1 MSVKKSQEFGC
12 MEIGFEITRKCNMT
26 CRHCMRGEAQNHTI
40 SKEVI
45 NKFFDEVKS
54 AYRMIFTG
62 GEPFLE
68 PEMIAYI
75 VDTIIERNIDIR
87 TFSCVTNGSI
97 MSQSIVDSWNR
108 LSEYIAERHTP
119 LDDAESERKY
129 LRAIGSITVSDDAFH
144 QLEHDPMDT
153 VKWYRERLN
162 KHCII
167 IKEIRKDEDKESRVH
182 ILGRA
187 AADEALKDNDAAY
200 YKVCPYRPEVE
211 DGVLKSC
218 IMVGYDGKIMIGE
231 DSSYEQ
237 QDKYNYGN
245 IMQAHV
251 LTLIKKALQEE
262 VFTREE
268 AENYNLLQT
277 LQKTG
282 KYPEGW
288 SKEVV
293 KCFLDAFDATYA
305 SRKRGQEMFPALNY
319 EEIVEL
325 AYDVNNIFYHD
336 YYDGTKILCIDTLTP
351 YERPVEE
358 SRERQRK
365 LISKA
370 ILFNPNG
377 FSGMMKIFSTLA
389 QVSSGRL
396 NEADKRPIKVWD

>member
-1 MSVKKSQEFGC
+1 

-45 NKFFDEVKS
+45 DKFFDEVKS
-54 AYRMIFTG
+54 AYHMMFTG

-68 PEMIAYI
+68 PEMIAHV

-108 LSEYIAERHTP
+108 LSEYVAERHTP
-119 LDDAESERKY
+119 FDDTERERKY

-144 QLEHDPMDT
+144 QLGHDPMDT

-167 IKEIRKDEDKESRVH
+167 IKENRKNENEEDRIH

-187 AADEALKDNDAAY
+187 AADESLKDHAAAY
-200 YKVCPYRPEVE
+200 YKVCPYRPEIE
-211 DGVLKSC
+211 NGVLTSC
-218 IMVGYDGKIMIGE
+218 IMVGYDGKIMLGE

-237 QDKYNYGN
+237 QDRYNYGN
-245 IMQAHV
+245 IMQDHI
-251 LTLIKKALQEE
+251 LTLIKKALEEE
-262 VFTREE
+262 VFTRKE
-268 AENYNLLQT
+268 AENYNFLYT

-282 KYPEGW
+282 KYSEGW

-293 KCFLDAFDATYA
+293 ECFLDAFDATYA
-305 SRKRGQEMFPALNY
+305 SRKRGQELFPALSY

-325 AYDVNNIFYHD
+325 AYDDNNIFYHD
-336 YYDGTKILCIDTLTP
+336 YFDGTKILRIDTLVP

-358 SRERQRK
+358 SRKRSKE

-370 ILFNPNG
+370 ILFNPDG
-377 FSGMMKIFSTLA
+377 FSGMLRIYNALA
-389 QVSSGRL
+389 SPNQL